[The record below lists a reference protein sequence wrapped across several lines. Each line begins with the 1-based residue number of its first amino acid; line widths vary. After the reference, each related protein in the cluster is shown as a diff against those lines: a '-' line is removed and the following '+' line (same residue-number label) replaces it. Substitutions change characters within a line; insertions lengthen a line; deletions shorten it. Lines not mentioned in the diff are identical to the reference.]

1 MVRDP
6 LGFVQNLAREHGDV
20 AFVRLGPEPFYLL
33 SHPDHVRTVLV
44 EQAHAFRKSRVVEE
58 ARRVLGD
65 GLLTSEGDH
74 HRRQRRMIQPAF
86 HHARLEGY
94 ADAMAE
100 EAAGRSSRWCD
111 GHVVDVHREMY
122 DLTLSIVGRTLFGS
136 DVGER
141 AATRVAGALEDAL
154 AMYEWLVLPLSNLI
168 ERIPT
173 AGMRRFHAA
182 RASLDDVVFGMIR
195 ERRASSPGG
204 DDLLSLLLAA
214 TDGEGG
220 PNRMTDRQVRDEV
233 MTLFLAGHETTSNA
247 LTWSW
252 YLLSQDPAEGDAVA
266 EEAARVLGAR
276 RATISDAAALART
289 RMVVAEAMRLYPPSW
304 GMGRRA
310 VEDVSIDGHTLPSG
324 SSAMV
329 SQWVIHHDPRWFP
342 DPFRFDPGRW
352 DAEAVAARPRYS
364 FFPFGAGS
372 RICIGEDFAWTEA
385 VLLLAT
391 LARDWRLDLVPGQ
404 RIELEPRITLRPR
417 GPIRVRLVRR

>member
-1 MVRDP
+1 
-6 LGFVQNLAREHGDV
+6 
-20 AFVRLGPEPFYLL
+20 
-33 SHPDHVRTVLV
+33 
-44 EQAHAFRKSRVVEE
+44 
-58 ARRVLGD
+58 
-65 GLLTSEGDH
+65 
-74 HRRQRRMIQPAF
+74 
-86 HHARLEGY
+86 
-94 ADAMAE
+94 
-100 EAAGRSSRWCD
+100 
-111 GHVVDVHREMY
+111 MY
-122 DLTLSIVGRTLFGS
+122 ELTLSIVGRTLFGS

-141 AATRVAGALEDAL
+141 AAARVAGALEDTL

-182 RASLDDVVFGMIR
+182 RAALDDVVYGMIR
-195 ERRASSPGG
+195 ERRAGGGG

-214 TDGEGG
+214 TDEDGG
-220 PNRMTDRQVRDEV
+220 PAGMSDRQVRDEV

-266 EEAARVLGAR
+266 EEANRMLGGR
-276 RATISDAAALART
+276 RATVADAAALPRT

-310 VEDVSIDGHTLPSG
+310 VEDVAIDGHTLPSG

-352 DAEAVAARPRYS
+352 DPGAVATRPRFS

-391 LARDWRLDLVPGQ
+391 LVRTWRLDLVPGQ

-417 GPIRVRLVRR
+417 GPIRVRPVRR